1 MFRLSNEGKIIDGK
15 INIGDGWASDTG
27 IYEFTLGATGE
38 KVKAR
43 YTYNYVMEDGT
54 WKIQHHHS
62 SVLPEEIAMGKPI
75 TEDEVRGLFDLWN
88 NALAT
93 LDPKAVALRYAKK
106 GVLLPTVS
114 DTPRTNFAQIEDYF
128 VNFLKLKPQG
138 KILESYVTIG
148 KNWCK
153 GKETKVHP
161 SGQDTVR
168 S

>member
-1 MFRLSNEGKIIDGK
+1 
-15 INIGDGWASDTG
+15 
-27 IYEFTLGATGE
+27 
-38 KVKAR
+38 V
-43 YTYNYVMEDGT
+43 EDGM

-62 SVLPEEIAMGKPI
+62 SVLPEAIAMGKPI
-75 TEDEVRGLFDLWN
+75 TEDEVRGLFNLWN

-93 LDPKAVALRYAKK
+93 LDPKVVALRYAKK

-138 KILESYVTIG
+138 TILESFVTIG

-153 GKETKVHP
+153 GKEMNVHP
-161 SGQDTVR
+161 PKDEIVC
-168 S
+168 

>member
-1 MFRLSNEGKIIDGK
+1 MTR
-15 INIGDGWASDTG
+15 
-27 IYEFTLGATGE
+27 E

-43 YTYNYVMEDGT
+43 YTYNYVVEDGM

-62 SVLPEEIAMGKPI
+62 SVLPEAIAMGKPI
-75 TEDEVRGLFDLWN
+75 TEDEVRGLFNLWN

-93 LDPKAVALRYAKK
+93 LDPKVVALRYAKK

-138 KILESYVTIG
+138 TILESFVTIG

-153 GKETKVHP
+153 GKEM
-161 SGQDTVR
+161 TVYPR
-168 S
+168 KDEIVC